1 MYYYF
6 IFHFCI
12 KFSKFWVTQPVIMI
26 SNGQLEK
33 SKIAKQLKYY
43 SGPQSLIAQAFTIS
57 TDEIL
62 IIVVVAAD
70 LIWVR
75 FLKQLLVRRQVCNT
89 EYGAYHQYIEWENRR
104 KLENLLW
111 RRKY

>member
-33 SKIAKQLKYY
+33 SKIAKQLKYC

-57 TDEIL
+57 TDEML
-62 IIVVVAAD
+62 IIVVVEAVVAAD

-89 EYGAYHQYIEWENRR
+89 
-104 KLENLLW
+104 
-111 RRKY
+111 